1 VKDASLAVSSPI
13 ARIVSVSTVVE
24 IKEAIARLSA
34 EEYAELMAG
43 LMDFADDEWDR
54 AMKADAATGRL
65 DFIDRE
71 VSRAAEGDRLVPLDS
86 ILRDGE

>member
-1 VKDASLAVSSPI
+1 M
-13 ARIVSVSTVVE
+13 STVVE

-43 LMDFADDEWDR
+43 LMDFANDDWDR
-54 AMKADAATGRL
+54 AMKADAAAGRL

-71 VSRAAEGDRLVPLDS
+71 VSRAAEGDRLLPLDS